1 MASTPIYNWPTPD
14 NTDLVKNGALA
25 IRTLGNAID
34 TTVDTMIPE
43 TIFAAKGDLL
53 GASANDTP
61 AVLTVGAN
69 GETLVAD
76 SSTSTGLRYTGL
88 FGANKNQ
95 ILNADF
101 RINQRAFSS
110 TTSTGT
116 FMFDRYRT
124 AIDGDGTATFSAQ
137 TFTPGA
143 APVAGYEGINY
154 LRIVTASQTS
164 TAVQTALAQRVEDA
178 RALSGQ
184 TVTISFWAKAS
195 SGTPNIAVN
204 LNQNFGT
211 GGSPSSSVTNP
222 VGKVAISTS
231 WARYSLTYALPSV
244 SGKTFGTNANSRL
257 DVNIWVSAGSDN
269 NTASSTLGIQN
280 NTFEFWGVQ
289 LEAGSVATPFQTAT
303 GTIQGELAACQRY
316 YYRTTSDSAY
326 SIHSTFGNASSTT
339 VVQGT
344 FQMPVTMR
352 VEPTSIDYATLAVT
366 DWVTTTALTTL
377 TIDSASSSRNAV
389 LLYTG
394 GATGLTQYRPYV
406 IVSNGSTNGY
416 VGISAE
422 L

>member
-1 MASTPIYNWPTPD
+1 MATGRVPTTANSPL
-14 NTDLVKNGALA
+14 T
-25 IRTLGNAID
+25 
-34 TTVDTMIPE
+34 
-43 TIFAAKGDLL
+43 AKGDLFTYST
-53 GASANDTP
+53 AP
-61 AVLTVGAN
+61 ARLAVGNN
-69 GETLVAD
+69 GEQIVAD

-178 RALSGQ
+178 RTLSGQ
-184 TVTISFWAKAS
+184 TVTLSFWAKAS
-195 SGTPNIAVN
+195 SGNPDIAVN

-303 GTIQGELAACQRY
+303 GTLQGELAACQRY
-316 YYRTTSDSAY
+316 LPAISSENSCIFGYTFDTNNNLIAADLPVTPRVAPTGISIPALSNFSGRSGNNSNFTPTNLVFAAGSLYNVQMTSAFSATIGQGCRVFLNNSSAY
-326 SIHSTFGNASSTT
+326 ILF
-339 VVQGT
+339 
-344 FQMPVTMR
+344 
-352 VEPTSIDYATLAVT
+352 
-366 DWVTTTALTTL
+366 
-377 TIDSASSSRNAV
+377 
-389 LLYTG
+389 TG
-394 GATGLTQYRPYV
+394 C
-406 IVSNGSTNGY
+406 
-416 VGISAE
+416 E

>member
-1 MASTPIYNWPTPD
+1 
-14 NTDLVKNGALA
+14 
-25 IRTLGNAID
+25 
-34 TTVDTMIPE
+34 
-43 TIFAAKGDLL
+43 
-53 GASANDTP
+53 
-61 AVLTVGAN
+61 
-69 GETLVAD
+69 
-76 SSTSTGLRYTGL
+76 
-88 FGANKNQ
+88 
-95 ILNADF
+95 
-101 RINQRAFSS
+101 
-110 TTSTGT
+110 
-116 FMFDRYRT
+116 MFDRYRT

-143 APVAGYEGINY
+143 APVVGYEGINY

-178 RALSGQ
+178 RTLSGQ

-289 LEAGSVATPFQTAT
+289 LEAGSIATPFQTAT
-303 GTIQGELAACQRY
+303 GTLQGELAACQRY
-316 YYRTTSDSAY
+316 YYRTGGLGAY
-326 SIHSTFGNASSTT
+326 QRFGPGTASSTT
-339 VVQGT
+339 SVETLVT
-344 FQMPVTMR
+344 LPVTMR
-352 VEPTSIDYATLAVT
+352 VKPTSLDFSNLCVDTTGDPVIAVT
-366 DWVTTTALTTL
+366 APNIESSVTGN
-377 TIDSASSSRNAV
+377 NAV
-389 LLYTG
+389 GVSCPVTG
-394 GATGLTQYRPYV
+394 VTKYRFYYLEA
-406 IVSNGSTNGY
+406 NNSTSAY
-416 VGISAE
+416 VGFSAE